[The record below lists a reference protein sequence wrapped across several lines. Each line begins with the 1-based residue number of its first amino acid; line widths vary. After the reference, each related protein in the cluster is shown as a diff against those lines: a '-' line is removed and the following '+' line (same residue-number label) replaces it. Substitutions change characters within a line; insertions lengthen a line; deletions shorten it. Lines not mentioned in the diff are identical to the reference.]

1 MKESGAT
8 EEEAKVELCRQ
19 VSDAWKDLNES
30 ILLPNAISRQVLNRI
45 LYYTCT
51 IDVVYKYG
59 DGYTAPDDIL
69 NNHMVSTLIEQVPL

>member
-1 MKESGAT
+1 MKESGCT
-8 EEEAKVELCRQ
+8 EEAAKVELCRQ
-19 VSDAWKDLNES
+19 VSEAWKDLNDS
-30 ILLPNAISRQVLNRI
+30 ILLPNTISRQVLNRI

-69 NNHMVSTLIEQVPL
+69 NNFMSSTLIEPVPI